1 MSQYGAHT
9 HEKLHRVRPEN
20 FSTMAGSANLSY
32 LFIPTSP
39 LAYDPKHNAY
49 QRSASNSVSQGSAMP
64 ATSSSSASSSIDY
77 TTYPLAKRNGRTYL
91 RDPDNPYPLP
101 CDLAEIHRQSLRS
114 LILMHVFGAPFCTPH
129 FTDQP
134 PKRVLEL
141 ACGSAL
147 WSNACH
153 DYFARKGHKNI
164 SFTGLDIV
172 NLAPDLQKQGIN
184 WQFKRHDLHKPKL
197 PFPDGYFDFVFIKDA
212 GICPSGSE
220 LQTLPLSEPLR
231 VLKSGGVLE
240 VWDSD
245 LIFRTLLP
253 NPPLAPGL
261 SGENA
266 EQAETT
272 GTYTIFPATPFAD
285 AQNKYLRDYN
295 SWAQKAFERRKLTPM
310 PCAMIG
316 LSFTSESE
324 SFNSVDSR
332 RIAIPLGEVR
342 WEREPQDGASN
353 GWKQPKALSADQL
366 ALRQTALYTIVQMIE
381 SMEPMLMEASG
392 KGRDEWDRWW
402 TGMTT
407 DLLQKGG
414 VASGECLEV
423 GAWWGQKR

>member
-1 MSQYGAHT
+1 MS
-9 HEKLHRVRPEN
+9 
-20 FSTMAGSANLSY
+20 GSANLSY
-32 LFIPTSP
+32 LYIPSSP
-39 LAYDPKHNAY
+39 VSSFDPKQHAFR
-49 QRSASNSVSQGSAMP
+49 RSISNSAALASGASSNTAMP
-64 ATSSSSASSSIDY
+64 APSSSSTSSSTDY
-77 TTYPLAKRNGRTYL
+77 TTYPLVKRNGRTYL

-129 FTDQP
+129 FAEQP
-134 PKRVLEL
+134 PKRVLEI

-153 DYFARKGHKNI
+153 DYFARRGHKNI

-172 NLAPDLQKQGIN
+172 NLAPDFQKQGMN
-184 WQFKRHDLHKPKL
+184 WQFKRHDLRKPKL
-197 PFPDGYFDFVFIKDA
+197 PFPDGHFDFVFIKDA
-212 GICPSGSE
+212 GICPSGSD
-220 LQTLPLSEPLR
+220 LQTLPLDEPLR
-231 VLKSGGVLE
+231 VLRSGGVLE

-253 NPPLAPGL
+253 NPPRAPKL
-261 SGENA
+261 SGRDA
-266 EQAETT
+266 EQAENT

-295 SWAQKAFERRKLTPM
+295 TWAQKAFEQRKLTPM

-324 SFNSVDSR
+324 SFKKVDSR

-342 WEREPQDGASN
+342 WEREPQGGPSN
-353 GWKQPKALSADQL
+353 GWEQRKALSPDQL
-366 ALRQTALYTIVQMIE
+366 VLRQTALLTIVQMIE

>member
-1 MSQYGAHT
+1 M
-9 HEKLHRVRPEN
+9 
-20 FSTMAGSANLSY
+20 
-32 LFIPTSP
+32 
-39 LAYDPKHNAY
+39 
-49 QRSASNSVSQGSAMP
+49 
-64 ATSSSSASSSIDY
+64 
-77 TTYPLAKRNGRTYL
+77 
-91 RDPDNPYPLP
+91 
-101 CDLAEIHRQSLRS
+101 RS
-114 LILMHVFGAPFCTPH
+114 LILMRVFGAPFCTPH
-129 FTDQP
+129 FDEQP

-141 ACGSAL
+141 ACGSGL
-147 WSNACH
+147 WSNTCH
-153 DYFARKGHKNI
+153 DYFARRGYLNI

-172 NLAPDLQKQGIN
+172 NLAPDLHKQGVN
-184 WQFKRHDLHKPKL
+184 WQFRRHDLRKPRL

-220 LQTLPLSEPLR
+220 LQALPLGEPLR

-253 NPPLAPGL
+253 NPPHAPGL
-261 SGENA
+261 SDVDK
-266 EQAETT
+266 EQADAT
-272 GTYTIFPATPFAD
+272 GTYTIFSATPFAD
-285 AQNKYLRDYN
+285 AQNRYLRDYN
-295 SWAQKAFERRKLTPM
+295 AWAQEALERRKLTSM

-316 LSFTSESE
+316 LSFTAESE
-324 SFNSVDSR
+324 SFKSVGSR

-342 WEREPQDGASN
+342 WERDAHGEAPHEREQR
-353 GWKQPKALSADQL
+353 KALTPDQL
-366 ALRQTALYTIVQMIE
+366 SLRQTALLTIVQMIE

>member
-1 MSQYGAHT
+1 MRGKEGSLCALPIANQSRQNQAHT
-9 HEKLHRVRPEN
+9 PSSCYQSGNIKPSAKALKLSPRVWTSGFN
-20 FSTMAGSANLSY
+20 YGIQINL
-32 LFIPTSP
+32 IPQPIIQVSFFECGASLVVAKT
-39 LAYDPKHNAY
+39 YFV
-49 QRSASNSVSQGSAMP
+49 RSNSLSQGSAMP
-64 ATSSSSASSSIDY
+64 TTSSSSTSSSTDY
-77 TTYPLAKRNGRTYL
+77 TTYPLAKRNGRTIL

-101 CDLAEIHRQSLRS
+101 CDIPEIHRQSLRS

-129 FTDQP
+129 FADHP

-153 DYFARKGHKNI
+153 DYFARRGHKNM

-184 WQFKRHDLHKPKL
+184 WQFKRHDLRKSQL

-220 LQTLPLSEPLR
+220 LQTLPLGEPLR

-253 NPPLAPGL
+253 NPPLVPGL
-261 SGENA
+261 SGENVEHA
-266 EQAETT
+266 VAT

-295 SWAQKAFERRKLTPM
+295 SWAQKAFELRRLTPM

-316 LSFTSESE
+316 LSFTSESD
-324 SFNSVDSR
+324 SFNSMDSR
-332 RIAIPLGEVR
+332 RIAIPLGEVK
-342 WEREPQDGASN
+342 WEREPQDGASKN
-353 GWKQPKALSADQL
+353 WKQPKTLSADQL
-366 ALRQTALYTIVQMIE
+366 AIRQTALFTIVQMIE
-381 SMEPMLMEASG
+381 SMEPNA
-392 KGRDEWDRWW
+392 D
-402 TGMTT
+402 
-407 DLLQKGG
+407 GG
-414 VASGECLEV
+414 
-423 GAWWGQKR
+423 

>member
-1 MSQYGAHT
+1 
-9 HEKLHRVRPEN
+9 
-20 FSTMAGSANLSY
+20 MAGADLSY
-32 LFIPTSP
+32 LYMSASSP
-39 LAYDPKHNAY
+39 LVFDPGHYALQKSITA
-49 QRSASNSVSQGSAMP
+49 SASAALTMP
-64 ATSSSSASSSIDY
+64 APSSSSTSTSSSTDY
-77 TTYPLAKRNGRTYL
+77 SVKPLIKRNGRAYL

-101 CDLAEIHRQSLRS
+101 CDLPEIHRQSLRS

-129 FTDQP
+129 FADQP

-141 ACGSAL
+141 ACGSGL

-153 DYFARKGHKNI
+153 DYFAHSGHSNI

-172 NLAPDLQKQGIN
+172 SLAPELQKQGIN
-184 WQFKRHDLHKPKL
+184 WQFKRHDLRKPKL

-212 GICPSGSE
+212 GICPSGSD
-220 LQTLPLSEPLR
+220 LQTLPLGEPLR
-231 VLKSGGVLE
+231 VLRSGGVLE

-253 NPPLAPGL
+253 NPPRAPGL
-261 SGENA
+261 SGGSV
-266 EQAETT
+266 EQAEVT
-272 GTYTIFPATPFAD
+272 GTYTIFPATPWAD

-295 SWAQKAFERRKLTPM
+295 SWAQKAFEKRKLTPM

-324 SFNSVDSR
+324 SFKSVDSR

-342 WEREPQDGASN
+342 WEREPQGGPPN
-353 GWKQPKALSADQL
+353 EWEQRKALSQDQL
-366 ALRQTALYTIVQMIE
+366 ALRQTALLTIVQMIE

>member
-1 MSQYGAHT
+1 MS
-9 HEKLHRVRPEN
+9 
-20 FSTMAGSANLSY
+20 GSANLSY
-32 LFIPTSP
+32 LFIPSSP
-39 LAYDPKHNAY
+39 LAYDPKHHAY
-49 QRSASNSVSQGSAMP
+49 QRSNSLSQGSAMP
-64 ATSSSSASSSIDY
+64 TTSSSSTSSSTDY
-77 TTYPLAKRNGRTYL
+77 TTYPLAKRNGRTIL

-101 CDLAEIHRQSLRS
+101 CDIPEIHRQSLRS

-129 FTDQP
+129 FADHP

-153 DYFARKGHKNI
+153 DYFARRGHKNM

-184 WQFKRHDLHKPKL
+184 WQFKRHDLRKSQL

-220 LQTLPLSEPLR
+220 LQTLPLGEPLR

-253 NPPLAPGL
+253 NPPLVPGL
-261 SGENA
+261 SGENVEHA
-266 EQAETT
+266 VAT

-295 SWAQKAFERRKLTPM
+295 SWAQKAFERRRLTPM

-316 LSFTSESE
+316 LSFTSESD
-324 SFNSVDSR
+324 SFNSMDSR
-332 RIAIPLGEVR
+332 RIAIPLGEVK
-342 WEREPQDGASN
+342 WEREPQDGASKN
-353 GWKQPKALSADQL
+353 WKQPKTLSADQL
-366 ALRQTALYTIVQMIE
+366 AIRQTALFTIVQMIE
-381 SMEPMLMEASG
+381 SMEPMLMEVSG

-402 TGMTT
+402 TGMTM
-407 DLLQKGG
+407 DLLQNGG